1 MESVKVK
8 RTRVTRHKNFHF
20 KVVVRIPDMP
30 ILTKYYFTKAE
41 IKKEHGVSA
50 MTIHRH
56 LTIEGHKLTKKYS
69 HLTITKV
76 CEPARL
82 VKQLLQPLISREASG
97 ASVSQ
102 KAPSSSLE

>member
-1 MESVKVK
+1 MQPVKVK
-8 RTRVTRHKNFHF
+8 HTRVTRHKNFHF
-20 KVVVRIPDMP
+20 KVVVEIKDMP
-30 ILTKYYFTKAE
+30 TLTKYYFTKAE
-41 IKKEHGVSA
+41 VKKDFGISA

-56 LTIEGHKLTKKYS
+56 LTIKGHRLSSKYS

-82 VKQLLQPLISREASG
+82 VKVLAQPIISHEASG